1 VLELFQAE
9 WCPHSA
15 KVRQRL
21 TELGVDFVARQ
32 VAADPRS
39 RRGMRAEV
47 GEIEIPV
54 ARTEDGRVLTGE
66 DEILA
71 YLDEHYGGRAAP
83 DAEAHRRKALD
94 KAGVPE

>member
-9 WCPHSA
+9 WCPHSG

-32 VAADPRS
+32 VAADPEA
-39 RRGMRAEV
+39 RRGLREEV

-54 ARTEDGRVLTGE
+54 ARTEDGRTLAGE
-66 DEILA
+66 EEILA
-71 YLDEHYGGRAAP
+71 YLDERYGSRAAP
-83 DAEAHRRKALD
+83 DADEHRRKALD
-94 KAGVPE
+94 KAGLPE